1 VTAGAARLPWS
12 FAPALDGMDVTQAL
26 QMQTAPLLPVG
37 EAILE
42 AGLARYEPGILND
55 PCWSAFLGA
64 ETRARA
70 SGLGLWADPY
80 YSVIGPGSREPFAEK
95 AGSTVI
101 VEGNVAGVSIRKPR
115 ITLYFGERKGSDFS
129 FEAAK
134 PRLAD
139 LTGQTV
145 RARGLLDLRFGP
157 QVEISTLD
165 AVEIL
170 GPEKAAAT
178 PGAPK

>member
-1 VTAGAARLPWS
+1 
-12 FAPALDGMDVTQAL
+12 VTQAL
-26 QMQTAPLLPVG
+26 QTRTAPLLPVG

-42 AGLARYEPGILND
+42 AGLARYQPGILND
-55 PCWSAFLGA
+55 PCRSALLGA

-95 AGSTVI
+95 AGATVI
-101 VEGNVAGVSIRKPR
+101 VEGNVAGVSIQKPR
-115 ITLYFGERKGSDFS
+115 ITLYFGERKGSDYAVTIVPLNS
-129 FEAAK
+129 KAFEAAK
-134 PRLAD
+134 PLLAD

-145 RARGLLDLRFGP
+145 RARGLLELRLGP